1 MIHHLCLPKS
11 KECKSFS
18 KMFMFPT
25 YLDQSDNNDLPT
37 TDPVDQSENNDLPT
51 IDPVDQSYF
60 VLTVNGHPYAM
71 YKDLESTQKEMREI
85 SRSICLV
92 NDTVYHFSEL
102 RHWSDVSIDVIKRLR
117 NTLITYDV
125 LVCTLRIK
133 KIPLKSTLTK

>member
-1 MIHHLCLPKS
+1 MS
-11 KECKSFS
+11 KECKPFS

-37 TDPVDQSENNDLPT
+37 IDPVDQSDNNDLPT

-60 VLTVNGHPYAM
+60 ILSVNGHAYAM

-85 SRSICLV
+85 SRSISLV

-102 RHWSDVSIDVIKRLR
+102 HHCSDVSIDVVKRLR
-117 NTLITYDV
+117 NTLITYDSIV
-125 LVCTLRIK
+125 ATLRIK